1 MDHGWRKLI
10 LFTFIVLMP
19 ATVVGI
25 SNFFVFPDSALSATI
40 MLIVTVG
47 VAAIFTW
54 QSGNAT
60 RKIARYC
67 ICADILICIILC
79 INLGGHW
86 LLAREVSAAK
96 QGVEERDAE
105 KDKDLQRKKTETEL
119 EIKLKEADAAL
130 LKQQTAASNAESR
143 RLDKL
148 PFEQR
153 RSSPRAQPGK
163 PKEAVP
169 APTAPPEPEATPAP
183 KAAAPRLTPDQ
194 VREKWRGFLTALAF
208 AEIFASVLAGAILAG
223 IWEWD
228 RDRDGV
234 ADHKQLKTQHTPGFV
249 QPVEAAA
256 CASKER
262 GEADP
267 K

>member
-10 LFTFIVLMP
+10 PFCFIVLLP

-25 SNFFVFPDSALSATI
+25 SNFFVFPDSALSATL

-67 ICADILICIILC
+67 IFADILICIILC

-96 QGVEERDAE
+96 QGVEERNAE
-105 KDKDLQRKKTETEL
+105 EDRQLEREKEKTKLAIDKAKAETDLARAEANAAYQESQR
-119 EIKLKEADAAL
+119 
-130 LKQQTAASNAESR
+130 LKQ
-143 RLDKL
+143 L
-148 PFEQR
+148 PIDQR
-153 RSSPRAQPGK
+153 RARSAPRKAAPQQDATPT
-163 PKEAVP
+163 PE
-169 APTAPPEPEATPAP
+169 PTATPQVV
-183 KAAAPRLTPDQ
+183 AAAPKLTPDQ
-194 VREKWRGFLTALAF
+194 VREKWRGFLSALAY

-228 RDRDGV
+228 RDHDGV
-234 ADHKQLKTQHTPGFV
+234 ADHKQRPKTVTAPSHT
-249 QPVEAAA
+249 VEGLARAAREQ
-256 CASKER
+256 S
-262 GEADP
+262 DP